1 MKRLLSS
8 RFVAAAVLAVAAFGA
23 ASTAQARPDVQVTI
37 GLPGFPIFL
46 PPPVIVRAE
55 PVVVAPRHVY
65 APPPVV
71 VVERDWRPGYRH
83 EYARER
89 GWRHREWQRQE
100 WERREWER
108 REWERR
114 AWERRHRHDRDDH
127 RRGRD

>member
-1 MKRLLSS
+1 MKRFFST
-8 RFVAAAVLAVAAFGA
+8 RFVAAVVLAVAAFGA

-55 PVVVAPRHVY
+55 PVFVPPRQVY

-71 VVERDWRPGYRH
+71 VFERDWRPGYH
-83 EYARER
+83 YEYARER

-114 AWERRHRHDRDDH
+114 EWERRQRHDRDDH
-127 RRGRD
+127 GRGRD